1 MIADQEEAEARRRLH
16 RCMAME
22 GRRQG
27 PTRTAHRRLLPAMA
41 VVVEATEVH
50 LPHRRRATR
59 PRHHRR
65 RHSTVAMTTRRT
77 MGSSRVAVLLRTRTP
92 LTIHSS
98 RLRRPLRTEGLLR
111 LRPPA
116 IRTLRTTS
124 SRRRRRATASNRERE
139 RESVGTRAP
148 HDASS
153 YLIFCYGLV
162 LSRVGGRV

>member
-1 MIADQEEAEARRRLH
+1 MIAAQEEAEARRRLH

-41 VVVEATEVH
+41 VVVEATEAH
-50 LPHRRRATR
+50 LHLRRQATR

-77 MGSSRVAVLLRTRTP
+77 MAGSRAAVLLRTRTP

-98 RLRRPLRTEGLLR
+98 RRLRRRRMEGLLR

-124 SRRRRRATASNRERE
+124 SRRRRRATASNRRSRRMDTVKERACGTNTSTALE
-139 RESVGTRAP
+139 RVFELG
-148 HDASS
+148 
-153 YLIFCYGLV
+153 
-162 LSRVGGRV
+162 